1 LLKNQSHIAGAS
13 ALERSGNLRARGV
26 ETVLVVEDEKPVR
39 TIVRRM
45 LESFGYSVLEADSP
59 DRALAIVAAME
70 GSIHLLLTDLVM
82 PGMDGRE
89 LALRLGQLRPDTRV
103 LYMSGYADSAER
115 YMVEGRHFLQKPF
128 TSFVLSEKV
137 REAID
142 ARDWN

>member
-1 LLKNQSHIAGAS
+1 MLKNQSDIVGAA
-13 ALERSGNLRARGV
+13 ALERSGTLRARGV
-26 ETVLVVEDEKPVR
+26 ETVLVVEDEAAVR

-45 LESFGYSVLEADSP
+45 LESFGYSVFEAEGP

-70 GSIHLLLTDLVM
+70 GTIQLLLTDLVM

-103 LYMSGYADSAER
+103 LYMSGFADSAER
-115 YMVEGRHFLQKPF
+115 YMVERRHFLQKPF
-128 TSFVLSEKV
+128 TPSALSQKV